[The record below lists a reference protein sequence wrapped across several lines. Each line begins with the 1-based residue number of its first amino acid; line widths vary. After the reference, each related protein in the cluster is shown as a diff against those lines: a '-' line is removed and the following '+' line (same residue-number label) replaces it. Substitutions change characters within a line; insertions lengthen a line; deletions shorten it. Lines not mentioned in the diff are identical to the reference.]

1 MNFTTEELKII
12 YKALQK
18 YQMHSVPF
26 DSKLYSDCQT
36 LLNRIFSSNEQPRNH

>member
-12 YKALQK
+12 YRAVQK
-18 YQMHSVPF
+18 YQMHSVLF

-36 LLNRIFSSNEQPRNH
+36 LLDRIFPLNEQTRDS